1 VRLLHWNIHHGIGT
15 DGVLDLDRIAR
26 WIAAINPNLV
36 SLNEV
41 DDQESADA
49 IQALLQAYTGQPWGS
64 MFSGRGNHVL
74 TRLPV
79 QNASL
84 CTYNA
89 GAGRVAAHIGAV
101 AGSRVVNL
109 WSTHLAVDSSST
121 RAVEISALQNCASQ
135 WSEARLIAGDFNM
148 QWTSGEYGVAT
159 ASYVDAWAEARS
171 LGATINFEGN
181 CDGCT
186 RNSRIDYVFAS
197 QGASSWLRIQSAQ
210 VFDTR
215 DGNGYMPS
223 DHKPVLVVYEVR

>member
-1 VRLLHWNIHHGIGT
+1 VRLLQWNIHHGIGT
-15 DGVLDLDRIAR
+15 DGVLDLERIAA
-26 WIAAINPNLV
+26 WIAAMGPNLV

-49 IQALLQAYTGQPWGS
+49 IRAGLERYTGQPWAS

-79 QNASL
+79 QSASL
-84 CTYNA
+84 CTYN
-89 GAGRVAAHIGAV
+89 GSAGRVAAHIGV
-101 AGSRVVNL
+101 IAGGRVVNL

-121 RAVEISALQNCASQ
+121 RAFEISALQNCASQ
-135 WSEARLIAGDFNM
+135 WSEARVIAGDFNM
-148 QWTSGEYGVAT
+148 QWTSGEYGVAA
-159 ASYVDAWAEARS
+159 ASYVDAWAQARS
-171 LGATINFEGN
+171 LGVTINFDGN

-197 QGASSWLRIQSAQ
+197 QNAPWLQIQMAQ

-223 DHKPVLVVYEVR
+223 DHKPVLIVYEVR